1 VQGAGTHVR
10 SLLSLR
16 NGAQHVVVE
25 GLEFRNA
32 HIDFA
37 HDGLFPGHNAS
48 GIYVEDASH
57 VVIRDCELHGNG
69 NGLFSAPGTVDL
81 RVERNYLWG
90 NGNVGR
96 ALEHNSY
103 TETDGIVFEGNRYGP
118 LCSGCLG
125 NNLKDRSAG
134 TVIRYNFIEGGNRA
148 LDLVHAQ
155 TDDEDFTMRVASTP
169 TYVYGNVFIKID
181 DTTQSQVV
189 HFGGDDDTFPETY
202 RRTLRFYNNTVYST
216 RAVRTTFF
224 HADAPAPDLDIRNC
238 IFVTPSSSQIY
249 LLDSSTSTGATVAI
263 VNSYLPPTW
272 DVSVEAAL
280 DAVVTTTGVTTGT
293 TPGFVDGAAF
303 DFHLVPNA
311 TVRNGGAALAAA
323 SRRCCSSTWR
333 TWPPLRATQTARST
347 SARSRSATATASPWW
362 PPTVASRPSVTAGSS
377 PCRTAAPART
387 AERSPATGV
396 AAAAAFRSAHHR
408 PGSRWAWVSWACSR
422 GASEGVAQRDVNRP
436 ARAAEEPS
444 AMGRPRAVHHH
455 QRVGLGAVPELTLVA
470 PAENLRARHSE
481 ADVHADGAHDGV
493 VANAAA
499 HAQLQVVEPEA
510 LLAARVPHVG
520 ESGQPEVLADG
531 HAQLEVGLPQA
542 RAARFAVAQALRE
555 EATVAHGPAATK
567 AMDVRPHAQ
576 RVVGADGVSEVLA
589 AEDRPYAKAARE
601 HDARGQRG
609 IRADL
614 GEDAEVAPVAR

>member
-1 VQGAGTHVR
+1 MGNVFRALVGTVIVGLLWGARSAHAEEYVVGSGSYPTLASVPWSSLTAGDIVTIPHRAEPYRETFAITTSGTAQSPILIRGTRGPGNARPIIDGENAVQGAGTHVR

-118 LCSGCLG
+118 LCSGCPG

-155 TDDEDFTMRVASTP
+155 TDDEDFTMRVATTP

-189 HFGGDDDTFPETY
+189 HFGGDDDSFPETY

-249 LLDSSTSTGATVAI
+249 LLDSSTSTGSTVAI

-293 TPGFVDGAAF
+293 APGFVDGPAF
-303 DFHLVPNA
+303 DFHLLPNA
-311 TVRNGGAALAAA
+311 TVRNGGAALVGGVPALLLEYV
-323 SRRCCSSTWR
+323 TH
-333 TWPPLRATQTARST
+333 Q
-347 SARSRSATATASPWW
+347 ATAPRNEDGPLDLGAFEVCDGDCEPVVAPDGGVTPIGDGGVTPGPDGGTGVDGGTEPGDGGGCGCSVQKRSSSPWLALGLGL
-362 PPTVASRPSVTAGSS
+362 V
-377 PCRTAAPART
+377 
-387 AERSPATGV
+387 GV
-396 AAAAAFRSAHHR
+396 L
-408 PGSRWAWVSWACSR
+408 AWR
-422 GASEGVAQRDVNRP
+422 LRRRRP
-436 ARAAEEPS
+436 A
-444 AMGRPRAVHHH
+444 
-455 QRVGLGAVPELTLVA
+455 
-470 PAENLRARHSE
+470 
-481 ADVHADGAHDGV
+481 
-493 VANAAA
+493 
-499 HAQLQVVEPEA
+499 
-510 LLAARVPHVG
+510 
-520 ESGQPEVLADG
+520 
-531 HAQLEVGLPQA
+531 
-542 RAARFAVAQALRE
+542 
-555 EATVAHGPAATK
+555 
-567 AMDVRPHAQ
+567 
-576 RVVGADGVSEVLA
+576 
-589 AEDRPYAKAARE
+589 
-601 HDARGQRG
+601 
-609 IRADL
+609 
-614 GEDAEVAPVAR
+614 